1 MGALF
6 ICSKKTQFLCA
17 AYADLMRGLC
27 AGGGLSLQILRWG
40 QGPLLFQTPLN
51 QNATFD
57 LEHEAPDR
65 DFFIPLSI
73 KTLLLNLEHGAPDH
87 YFFLPLSIK
96 TLLLTSSTGLHTM
109 TFPYPSPSKR
119 YF

>member
-6 ICSKKTQFLCA
+6 APKKHNSYARLMRILCA
-17 AYADLMRGLC
+17 AYAR
-27 AGGGLSLQILRWG
+27 GGGLSLQILRWG

-51 QNATFD
+51 QDATFD

-73 KTLLLNLEHGAPDH
+73 KTLLL
-87 YFFLPLSIK
+87 
-96 TLLLTSSTGLHTM
+96 TSSTGLQTV
-109 TFPYPSPSKR
+109 TFSYPSQSKR

>member
-6 ICSKKTQFLCA
+6 APKKHNSYARLMRILCA
-17 AYADLMRGLC
+17 AYAR
-27 AGGGLSLQILRWG
+27 GGGLSLQILRWG
-40 QGPLLFQTPLN
+40 QGPLLFQPPLN
-51 QNATFD
+51 QNTTFD

-87 YFFLPLSIK
+87 YFS
-96 TLLLTSSTGLHTM
+96 
-109 TFPYPSPSKR
+109 YPSQSKR

>member
-1 MGALF
+1 MGALLAPKNT
-6 ICSKKTQFLCA
+6 I
-17 AYADLMRGLC
+17 LMRGLC
-27 AGGGLSLQILRWG
+27 GSYARLMRGGGLSLQILRWG

-73 KTLLLNLEHGAPDH
+73 KTLLL
-87 YFFLPLSIK
+87 
-96 TLLLTSSTGLHTM
+96 TSSTGL
-109 TFPYPSPSKR
+109 
-119 YF
+119 